1 MKRLLRVIWTT
12 TMDLTFTIAGMVV
25 VQLTLSGDTQRIA
38 GFANAAALSATYAW
52 QIIKE
57 FRHEKDE
64 A

>member
-1 MKRLLRVIWTT
+1 
-12 TMDLTFTIAGMVV
+12 MDLTFTIAGMVV

>member
-38 GFANAAALSATYAW
+38 GFANAAALLATYAW